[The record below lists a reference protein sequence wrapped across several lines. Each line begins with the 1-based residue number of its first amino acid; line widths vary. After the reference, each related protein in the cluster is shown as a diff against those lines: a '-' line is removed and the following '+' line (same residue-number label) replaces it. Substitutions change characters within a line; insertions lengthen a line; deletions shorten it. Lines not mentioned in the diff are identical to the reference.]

1 MNNESNKFVS
11 NFMKKRLTGN
21 IRNSISCNLKTNENE
36 TDFLDALKI

>member
-1 MNNESNKFVS
+1 MNNESNKCVS
-11 NFMKKRLTGN
+11 NFMKNMLRGN

>member
-11 NFMKKRLTGN
+11 NLMKNRLTGN

>member
-11 NFMKKRLTGN
+11 NFMKNRLTGN

>member
-11 NFMKKRLTGN
+11 NFMKNMLTGN

>member
-11 NFMKKRLTGN
+11 KFMKNRLTGN
-21 IRNSISCNLKTNENE
+21 IRNSISYNLKTNE